1 MEPLKQNNFEEE
13 WQRAFEN
20 ALISPPSDMW
30 DKIEEALER
39 KKRRPFLF
47 FLRPSAIASGV
58 AAALVLVLGGLF
70 FLNRNNVEKPKD
82 LAQNMP
88 KNGQSKES
96 GITKAIPKIEV
107 TIAQIPNSTQRI
119 LDDNVLA
126 STQKSTIST
135 NNFSAKNHSKIKNS
149 EYTEKL
155 KSQNSNMDF
164 EKPSLATAETNKAKS
179 NQVESSLSENRTALE
194 SKKII
199 TQSVDNQSVSLENN
213 TVLVESSRNIFTDLN
228 ALKGKEY
235 SYLGSSLT
243 LNRNKLIFNNEVSEV
258 PIIASNE
265 SKFWLGI
272 QSGVSP
278 FDPNMKLGGLN
289 TFALQA
295 ADAFAKTS
303 SSPSISIPNTGIMT
317 GQPTGPVAVS
327 QPQNAIKAGVGTNTG
342 FAFGYKITKK
352 WNLESG
358 IRYLRGNST
367 LQSNTY
373 AFQQNGYINTFFA
386 DYLLQNANNNVVA
399 TAQSSSNTVVADASQ
414 FNNRYEYLMIP
425 MQLGY
430 EIGLTKKIGLNLLA
444 GISTDIFL
452 QNTVANDNTFVQEK
466 STINSANDIYKPL
479 NISGLGGVRA
489 SYLLSK
495 HWQANIGSS
504 YQHSLF
510 SGINSST
517 ALQMRLRMFGVN
529 YGLNYR
535 F

>member
-20 ALISPPSDMW
+20 ASISPSDDMW
-30 DKIEEALER
+30 DKIEEELDR

-47 FLRPSAIASGV
+47 ILRPSAIATGV
-58 AAALVLVLGGLF
+58 AAALLLVLGGLF
-70 FLNRNNVEKPKD
+70 FLNKND
-82 LAQNMP
+82 LENQKAFAQNT
-88 KNGQSKES
+88 SKSKSSIEPTIERAKIGES
-96 GITKAIPKIEV
+96 
-107 TIAQIPNSTQRI
+107 IAKIPNSTNI
-119 LDDNVLA
+119 VTSEEA
-126 STQKSTIST
+126 IISVEIAGQLSD
-135 NNFSAKNHSKIKNS
+135 NFSLKNQK
-149 EYTEKL
+149 
-155 KSQNSNMDF
+155 KSSYFSNKVKTQNTSNVA
-164 EKPSLATAETNKAKS
+164 EKPLLMVAAKVDAQEGNVISINKAIETKS
-179 NQVESSLSENRTALE
+179 A
-194 SKKII
+194 
-199 TQSVDNQSVSLENN
+199 DNQYVISEKEV
-213 TVLVESSRNIFTDLN
+213 VLVDKSRNLFTEINILEGKKYTYFGSSR
-228 ALKGKEY
+228 
-235 SYLGSSLT
+235 T
-243 LNRNKLIFNNEVSEV
+243 LNRNKLMFDYEASEIPV
-258 PIIASNE
+258 LASNE

-295 ADAFAKTS
+295 ADNFAKAS
-303 SSPSISIPNTGIMT
+303 NAPSVPNMGAVA
-317 GQPTGPVAVS
+317 GEPAGPVVVS
-327 QPQNAIKAGVGTNTG
+327 QPKNAIKSGVGINTG
-342 FAFGYKITKK
+342 FAFGYKVAKK
-352 WNLESG
+352 WNIESG

-373 AFQQNGYINTFFA
+373 AFQQNGYVKTFLA
-386 DYLLQNANNNVVA
+386 DYLLKNSSNSMAAAAQNPI
-399 TAQSSSNTVVADASQ
+399 NTVVADASQ

-430 EIGLTKKIGLNLLA
+430 EIGLSKKLGLNILA

-452 QNTVANDNTFVQEK
+452 QNTIAHDNTFVQEK
-466 STINSANDIYKPL
+466 STINSANNIYKPL
-479 NISGLGGVRA
+479 NVSGLGGVRA

-495 HWQANIGSS
+495 HWQVNMGSS